1 MPQFTLNQKESLL
14 SMDLSL
20 STLLQAQFYTMALI
34 FLSQE
39 LYHWSF
45 CVCII
50 RIVVFVEL
58 KGMAL

>member
-1 MPQFTLNQKESLL
+1 
-14 SMDLSL
+14 MDLSL
-20 STLLQAQFYTMALI
+20 STLLQAQFYAMALI
-34 FLSQE
+34 FISQE